1 MSRSKTYF
9 FQSFLIL
16 LLATIFSIGI
26 KEVLPKKLFSD
37 KEVGTKSVLIDSML
51 IDAINADKELDSKGI
66 ANDITSIDFTGSEDS
81 IVLNEATSTT
91 AGQGFV
97 FMEDSYESYSG
108 AQYLS
113 AFYDKLYHL
122 ETNHKGKV
130 RIAYYG
136 DSMTDGDF
144 IVQDFRAYYQNKF
157 GGQGVGFV
165 AITSESASARS
176 SVVHQ
181 FSENWTMQSYLNI
194 KNPIRPF
201 AVNGHVFFA
210 NDTINAIWVKYQAGR
225 IKNSTQ
231 LNNPTLFYG
240 RATNQDG
247 LLTYQIKNDTITKK
261 LRPNTILNT
270 TQLSPNNLQTL
281 KIGFT
286 KAKSI
291 PIYGL
296 NFDNGSGVHV
306 DNFSQRGNS
315 GIPISKFDVPL
326 MNAFHQ
332 KLGYDMIVLHYGTN
346 VLKYGTLDFGWYSK
360 SMTKTV
366 ERLHKCFPGAAIV
379 VISTADK
386 ATKYDTTMKTDSAVV
401 PLTRAQHRF
410 ALQTK
415 SVYIDLYKLM
425 GGDGSMAKWVEQ
437 DPPLANKDY
446 THFNFRGSK
455 KIGGMLFQELDRGYE
470 QYKLLRKQAMH
481 STPKT
486 SQEKSKSD
494 SVIYKQQNADG
505 Q

>member
-1 MSRSKTYF
+1 LSTTKTYF

-16 LLATIFSIGI
+16 LLGTFFFIGI

-37 KEVGTKSVLIDSML
+37 QEVETKNVLIDSML
-51 IDAINADKELDSKGI
+51 IDAINADKQLESDEI
-66 ANDITSIDFTGSEDS
+66 ADDFVSSDITDSEDS
-81 IVLNEATSTT
+81 IVQNEATNAT

-97 FMEDSYESYSG
+97 FMEDSYDSYSG
-108 AQYLS
+108 MQYLS
-113 AFYDKLYHL
+113 AFYEKLYQL

-144 IVQDFRAYYQNKF
+144 IVQDFRADYQNKF

-181 FSENWTMQSYLNI
+181 FSENWTMQSYLNT

-210 NDTINAIWVKYQAGR
+210 NDTTNTSWVKYQAGKS
-225 IKNSTQ
+225 KNTAQ

-240 RATNQDG
+240 SATNQNG
-247 LLTYQIKNDTITKK
+247 LISYQIKNDTITKK
-261 LRPNTILNT
+261 LRPTTILNS
-270 TQLSPNNLQTL
+270 TQLAPNNLQAL
-281 KIGFT
+281 KIGFR
-286 KAKSI
+286 KAKGI

-296 NFDNGSGVHV
+296 NFDDGKGVHV

-326 MNAFHQ
+326 MNAFQQ
-332 KLGYDMIVLHYGTN
+332 KLGYDVIVLHYGTN
-346 VLKYGTLDFGWYSK
+346 VLKYGTLDFSWYAK

-366 ERLHKCFPGAAIV
+366 ERLHKCFPAAAIV

-401 PLTRAQHRF
+401 PLTRAQKSY
-410 ALQTK
+410 AVKTK
-415 SVYIDLYKLM
+415 SAYIDLYKLM

-455 KIGGMLFQELDRGYE
+455 KIGGMLFQELNRGYE
-470 QYKLLRKQAMH
+470 KYKFLRKQAMQ
-481 STPKT
+481 STPHA
-486 SQEKSKSD
+486 SPEKSKSD
-494 SVIYKQQNADG
+494 SIINKQENTDG